1 MFESLRGPIPQRSA
15 SHSGGPPTAGGGSG
29 QVDIQSVVALL
40 TDTCTGDP
48 IVSGCC
54 ATGASRL
61 GNASVRGSGV
71 RHSLFGNLVAWDGGV
86 PLLAVLRNKGPAA
99 RGTQVDEPPAYGGWL
114 GLNGS

>member
-1 MFESLRGPIPQRSA
+1 
-15 SHSGGPPTAGGGSG
+15 
-29 QVDIQSVVALL
+29 ALL

-71 RHSLFGNLVAWDGGV
+71 RHSLFGNLVAWDGWV

-114 GLNGS
+114 GLNGSSTPAVQGRASLEEQPPSPGLRPPCPNGRGEI